1 MCGLSVTLYQ
11 HSRWLF
17 SVASCSKIFKSKIIA
32 RPVNAGLCMAFI
44 IAFNLL
50 PFWQQTLLVSLLL
63 IQNQV
68 RDRFQAFTPLHLKW
82 LCCLSQ
88 AMSAVLAKSI
98 EISFH
103 DTDSDCL
110 SESKGSC
117 LWLSTR
123 QLLLIF
129 YLGQTGSRESK
140 LRNAVHP
147 CLIYITV
154 LLLLTSRLNFMTTY
168 IFSSGLWASETFCSA
183 NKWIQ
188 SLAQARWRC
197 KVQVLG
203 LYTKMAQHGTVYC
216 W

>member
-1 MCGLSVTLYQ
+1 MPFFLDK
-11 HSRWLF
+11 SRLR
-17 SVASCSKIFKSKIIA
+17 SAA
-32 RPVNAGLCMAFI
+32 
-44 IAFNLL
+44 
-50 PFWQQTLLVSLLL
+50 
-63 IQNQV
+63 
-68 RDRFQAFTPLHLKW
+68 LHRTRLG
-82 LCCLSQ
+82 LSQ

-98 EISFH
+98 EFSFH
-103 DTDSDCL
+103 DTDSECSL
-110 SESKGSC
+110 ISGSC
-117 LWLSTR
+117 LRLSTR
-123 QLLLIF
+123 QMLLIF

-154 LLLLTSRLNFMTTY
+154 LLLLSSRLSFMTTY